1 MAMIW
6 KFGQIN
12 VAKQFYHG
20 VKLLSR
26 KNSAVPNV
34 IQRLKSEISIK
45 KRPETFYQPMIP
57 PKKISKAE
65 MKYQHLD
72 KLSKDYT
79 LIYRSSITGIVK
91 FGYHISYMF
100 IIICI
105 FGLFYIDK
113 YVGDFDLF
121 PSLTANNSDS
131 NNSEKSRVQVKDKN
145 EMKLM
150 VGGLILMNAILFLAA
165 RMHVIRI
172 WFSPEKN
179 LYKLVVIGDLPGFQ
193 KSIEFPPGSV
203 TVKPRNFLNS
213 LSYVVHHIKGKRYYI
228 TEGNFKIPADYHKLL
243 GHIPK
248 H

>member
-1 MAMIW
+1 MEKKQRCYWSIPGVFRMLQLESLRIMAMIW

-79 LIYRSSITGIVK
+79 LIYRSSITGI
-91 FGYHISYMF
+91 
-100 IIICI
+100 
-105 FGLFYIDK
+105 
-113 YVGDFDLF
+113 
-121 PSLTANNSDS
+121 
-131 NNSEKSRVQVKDKN
+131 
-145 EMKLM
+145 
-150 VGGLILMNAILFLAA
+150 
-165 RMHVIRI
+165 
-172 WFSPEKN
+172 
-179 LYKLVVIGDLPGFQ
+179 
-193 KSIEFPPGSV
+193 
-203 TVKPRNFLNS
+203 
-213 LSYVVHHIKGKRYYI
+213 
-228 TEGNFKIPADYHKLL
+228 
-243 GHIPK
+243 
-248 H
+248 